1 MTLLALHRQKHRM
14 EDSLIQRPTL
24 QTLLAAVGLKAEHID
39 HSLQLRELEANKLTA
54 AERYRR
60 LLAIQYHIVG
70 LRCRDLAIHI
80 FYLQAIRMRAVMIKG
95 SLLATEQGC
104 PLVEDE
110 LN

>member
-1 MTLLALHRQKHRM
+1 M

-24 QTLLAAVGLKAEHID
+24 QTLLAAVGLQAENVD

-60 LLAIQYHIVG
+60 LLPIQYHIVG
-70 LRCRDLAIHI
+70 LRCRDLATHI
-80 FYLQAIRMRAVMIKG
+80 LYLQAVRMRAVMIKG
-95 SLLATEQGC
+95 SLLAAEQGC
-104 PLVEDE
+104 PLIEDE